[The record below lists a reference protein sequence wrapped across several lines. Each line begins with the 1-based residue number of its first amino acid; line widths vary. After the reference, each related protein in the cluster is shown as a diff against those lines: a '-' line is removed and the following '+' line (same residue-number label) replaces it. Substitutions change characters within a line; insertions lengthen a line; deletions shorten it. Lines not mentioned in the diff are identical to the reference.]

1 MSILVGLALIFTVSA
16 GSWQRPVAAASGP
29 DGAELF
35 TTYCASCHG
44 AEGLGNGPVA
54 HALRHAPANL
64 TELARKNGGI
74 FPMARVRRIIEGR
87 DVESH
92 GDRDMPVWGDAFK
105 TTRDGGSR
113 ESADARI
120 AAIAVYLESI
130 QRREAQ

>member
-1 MSILVGLALIFTVSA
+1 MSGVVGLALIFAISA
-16 GSWQRPVAAASGP
+16 GRWQKPLAAASAS

-44 AEGLGNGPVA
+44 AEGFGNGPA
-54 HALRHAPANL
+54 ARALRHAPPNL

-92 GDRDMPVWGDAFK
+92 GDRDMPIWGDAFK
-105 TTRDGGSR
+105 ATRDGRSR
-113 ESADARI
+113 ENADTRI